1 MRAEAHLLF
10 YYNKKNEE
18 NKFHSF
24 TLTMNFVPN
33 NKTASEKSTAVRI
46 GIYQSAIW
54 NEGTRL

>member
-33 NKTASEKSTAVRI
+33 NKTAAEKSTAVSKT
-46 GIYQSAIW
+46 GICFIPLYYQYF
-54 NEGTRL
+54 E